1 MANEI
6 KQLLQ
11 ERSTKYY
18 ILCLMN
24 IILWF
29 IVLKPTNF
37 IGQSMILLGF
47 FALTNLLIEK
57 KLKKLMLQEILLVF
71 WLIKISYYIAG
82 AVFGTI
88 GLIIISLAI
97 MLRRVI
103 KAVTSDY
110 YKNSIDDIVK
120 TIKRGKER

>member
-37 IGQSMILLGF
+37 IGQSMILIGF

-120 TIKRGKER
+120 TIK

>member
-37 IGQSMILLGF
+37 IGQSMILIGF

>member
-71 WLIKISYYIAG
+71 WLIKISYYRAG